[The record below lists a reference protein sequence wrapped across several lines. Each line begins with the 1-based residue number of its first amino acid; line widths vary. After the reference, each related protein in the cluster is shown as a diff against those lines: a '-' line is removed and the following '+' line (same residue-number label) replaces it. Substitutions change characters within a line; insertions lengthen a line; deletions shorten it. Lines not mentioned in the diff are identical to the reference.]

1 MSSTIFIIYTY
12 LFTALKMSDIWNIT
26 TNKAIKQNAAYAKMT
41 SVGKTDQLKD
51 CGRIW
56 KANIRTNTKKM
67 QEKAQSRSKNR
78 DSGIIPVPIMK
89 PGNPDPDPGH
99 T

>member
-1 MSSTIFIIYTY
+1 
-12 LFTALKMSDIWNIT
+12 MSDIWNIT

-67 QEKAQSRSKNR
+67 
-78 DSGIIPVPIMK
+78 
-89 PGNPDPDPGH
+89 
-99 T
+99 

>member
-1 MSSTIFIIYTY
+1 
-12 LFTALKMSDIWNIT
+12 MSDIWNIT

-67 QEKAQSRSKNR
+67 QEKAQSRSK
-78 DSGIIPVPIMK
+78 K
-89 PGNPDPDPGH
+89 PGFRDNPGPDY
-99 T
+99 